1 MTEPSV
7 SSLGLASRLGLG
19 LDGEGGLWWWWSG
32 GGSWTWLSRLLWSVS
47 GDSGVG
53 ASTLPALPKLSSLS
67 GSPVSLLSK

>member
-7 SSLGLASRLGLG
+7 SSLGLDSLGLV
-19 LDGEGGLWWWWSG
+19 GEGGLGWSC
-32 GGSWTWLSRLLWSVS
+32 SWTWLSRLWSVS

-67 GSPVSLLSK
+67 GSPGSLLSK